1 MRTRLRKTFV
11 CLAQFARHKCRF
23 NYTLSAVWIS
33 HTWANAISPLLG
45 DLLFAIRRQT
55 RKSVFF
61 LRKGA
66 DENSFVLLNLRIVAF
81 NEYLS
86 SAAAALH
93 GYIILHQNLGIY
105 YWFQRFAKKPR
116 EIKNKQL
123 VDDIQM
129 YAASD
134 LSVAV

>member
-1 MRTRLRKTFV
+1 V
-11 CLAQFARHKCRF
+11 LAQFARHKCRF

-55 RKSVFF
+55 RKSVF
-61 LRKGA
+61 LRKGV
-66 DENSFVLLNLRIVAF
+66 DENSFVLLNLLIVAF

-93 GYIILHQNLGIY
+93 GDIILHLNLGSY
-105 YWFQRFAKKPR
+105 YWFQRFAKKLKR
-116 EIKNKQL
+116 
-123 VDDIQM
+123 D
-129 YAASD
+129 
-134 LSVAV
+134 